1 MDRKFWLER
10 WATNQIGFHQPNY
23 NPELLQYWSALGV
36 PVHAS
41 VFVPLCGKSLDMR
54 WLETVGHTV
63 YGVDYSA
70 EAISAYF
77 ADAQE
82 TPECDQGNYL
92 MRFKGPSSTLYAG
105 NFFDISAIDL
115 PRVRGVFDRGAL
127 VALPCAMRSKYAD
140 HLQRVIPDGTNMLLL
155 TLEYDQVTVAGP
167 PFSVGQSEVEALFQ
181 ARSQIELL
189 DSMTVQD
196 LPPKFAA
203 AGLPEVTQAVYHIT
217 KVH

>member
-1 MDRKFWLER
+1 
-10 WATNQIGFHQPNY
+10 
-23 NPELLQYWSALGV
+23 
-36 PVHAS
+36 
-41 VFVPLCGKSLDMR
+41 
-54 WLETVGHTV
+54 
-63 YGVDYSA
+63 
-70 EAISAYF
+70 
-77 ADAQE
+77 
-82 TPECDQGNYL
+82 
-92 MRFKGPSSTLYAG
+92 MRFKGPGSTLYAG

-115 PRVRGVFDRGAL
+115 PRVRGVFDRGSL

-140 HLQRVIPDGTNMLLL
+140 HLQRVVPDGTNMLLL

-189 DSMTVQD
+189 DAMTVQD